1 MTGSSVSESSA
12 GVIGLGLMGSALA
25 DVLLAQGFDL
35 RVWNR
40 SRDKC
45 ERFAAAGV
53 AVGDSAATVADE
65 CEVLVVCLTD
75 HAASMDV
82 LQSGGVA
89 QGLEGKTLV
98 LLTTMTAEESLVTA
112 AWAAD
117 NGIHYLD
124 GAILAYP
131 REVRDRTGMIA
142 YSGQRAVFE
151 ACKPV
156 LDALGGTPR
165 WVGDEA
171 GIALRFASAI
181 YTAYYAHAVGM
192 IQGAAMCTAAGAPL
206 DVFIEQMTANWD
218 WSEDDAYLLKRIA
231 KRDYTVQ
238 EAALEVHAA
247 GFGTN
252 PALCDQLGVNSE
264 LPRVIAG
271 LLDEALRRGH
281 AGDELPA
288 LFEVL
293 RKPDE

>member
-1 MTGSSVSESSA
+1 MTDSA
-12 GVIGLGLMGSALA
+12 NNVTVGVIGLGLMGSALA
-25 DVLLAQGFDL
+25 DVLMTQGFDL

-53 AVGDSAATVADE
+53 PVGDSAATVANE

-82 LQSGGVA
+82 LQSGEVA
-89 QGLEGKTLV
+89 KGLEGKTLV
-98 LLTTMTAEESLVTA
+98 LLTTMTAEDSLVTA
-112 AWAAD
+112 AWAAE

-131 REVRDRTGMIA
+131 REVRDMACMIV
-142 YSGQRAVFE
+142 YSGPRAVFE

-156 LDALGGTPR
+156 LDALGGMPR
-165 WVGDEA
+165 IVGDEA
-171 GIALRFASAI
+171 GIAIRFASAI
-181 YTAYYAHAVGM
+181 YTVYYAHAVGM

-206 DVFIEQMTANWD
+206 EVFIEQTTANWD
-218 WSEDDAYLLKRIA
+218 WSEDDAYLLERVA

-238 EAALEVHAA
+238 EAALEIHAA
-247 GFGTN
+247 GFGTT
-252 PALCDQLGVNSE
+252 PSLCDQLGVSSE

-271 LLDEALRRGH
+271 LLNEALRRGH

-293 RKPDE
+293 RKPNE

>member
-1 MTGSSVSESSA
+1 MTGSASKIKV

-25 DVLLAQGFDL
+25 DVLMSQGIDL

-53 AVGDSAATVADE
+53 PVGDSVETVANE
-65 CEVLVVCLTD
+65 SEVLVVCLTD
-75 HAASMDV
+75 HSASMDV
-82 LQSGGVA
+82 LQSGKVTK
-89 QGLEGKTLV
+89 QLEGKTLV
-98 LLTTMTAEESLVTA
+98 LLTTMTAEDSLVTA
-112 AWAAD
+112 AWAAE
-117 NGIHYLD
+117 NGLHYLD

-131 REVRDRTGMIA
+131 REVRDMAAMIV
-142 YSGQRAVFE
+142 YSGPRAVFD

-156 LDALGGTPR
+156 LDAMGGMPR
-165 WVGDEA
+165 WVGDKGA
-171 GIALRFASAI
+171 TAIRFASAI
-181 YTAYYAHAVGM
+181 YTVYYAHALGI
-192 IQGAAMCTAAGAPL
+192 IQGAAMCAAAGAPL
-206 DVFIEQMTANWD
+206 DVFIEQTTANWD
-218 WSEDDAYLLKRIA
+218 WSEDDAYLLDRIA
-231 KRDYTVQ
+231 KRDYAVQ

-252 PALCDQLGVNSE
+252 PRLCDQLGVSSA

-271 LLDEALRRGH
+271 LLDEALRQGH

-293 RKPDE
+293 SKPDE

>member
-1 MTGSSVSESSA
+1 MTSSTSDATV

-25 DVLLAQGFDL
+25 DVLVTQGFDL

-45 ERFAAAGV
+45 ERFAASGV
-53 AVGDSAATVADE
+53 PVGDSAESVASE

-82 LQSGGVA
+82 LQSGTLA
-89 QGLEGKTLV
+89 KRLEGKTLV
-98 LLTTMTAEESLVTA
+98 LLTTMTAEDSLVTA
-112 AWAAD
+112 AWAAE

-131 REVRDRTGMIA
+131 REVRDMTCMIV
-142 YSGQRAVFE
+142 YSGPRAVFD

-156 LDALGGTPR
+156 LDAMGGMPR
-165 WVGDEA
+165 LVGDEA
-171 GIALRFASAI
+171 GTAIRFASAI
-181 YTAYYAHAVGM
+181 YTVYYAHAVGM

-206 DVFIEQMTANWD
+206 DVFTELTTDYWD
-218 WSEDDAYLLKRIA
+218 WPEDDVHLLDRIA
-231 KRDYTVQ
+231 TRNYAVQ
-238 EAALEVHAA
+238 EAALEIHATA
-247 GFGTN
+247 FGTT
-252 PALCDQLGVNSE
+252 PPLCDQLGVSSE

-271 LLDEALRRGH
+271 LLDEALRQGY
-281 AGDELPA
+281 ANDELPA

-293 RKPDE
+293 SKPGK

>member
-1 MTGSSVSESSA
+1 MNSSSSDTTV

-25 DVLLAQGFDL
+25 DVLMKQDFNL

-40 SRDKC
+40 SRDKS

-53 AVGDSAATVADE
+53 PVGDSAESVADE

-75 HAASMDV
+75 HAVSMDV
-82 LQSGGVA
+82 LQSGTVA
-89 QGLEGKTLV
+89 KNLEGKTLV
-98 LLTTMTAEESLVTA
+98 LLTTMTAEDSRVTA
-112 AWAAD
+112 AWAAE
-117 NGIHYLD
+117 NGIRYLD

-131 REVRDRTGMIA
+131 REVRDMACMIV
-142 YSGQRAVFE
+142 YSGPGNVFD

-156 LDALGGTPR
+156 LEAMGGMPR
-165 WVGDEA
+165 LVGEEA
-171 GIALRFASAI
+171 GNSIRFAGAI
-181 YTAYYAHAVGM
+181 YTMYYAHAVGL

-206 DVFIEQMTANWD
+206 DVFTEAITAYWD
-218 WSEDDAYLLKRIA
+218 WSEDDAFLLERIA
-231 KRDYTVQ
+231 QRNYAVE
-238 EAALEVHAA
+238 EASLEIVAN

-252 PALCDQLGVNSE
+252 PPLCDQLGVSSE

-271 LLDEALRRGH
+271 LLDEAVRRGH

-293 RKPDE
+293 CKPNG

>member
-1 MTGSSVSESSA
+1 MTGCASDTIV

-25 DVLLAQGFDL
+25 DVLMTQGFEL

-53 AVGDSAATVADE
+53 SVGDSAETVANE

-75 HAASMDV
+75 HAVSMDL
-82 LQSGGVA
+82 LQSGTVA
-89 QGLEGKTLV
+89 KRLEGKTLV
-98 LLTTMTAEESLVTA
+98 LLTTMTAEDSLITA
-112 AWAAD
+112 AWAAE

-131 REVRDRTGMIA
+131 REVRDMACMIV
-142 YSGQRAVFE
+142 YSGPRVVFE

-156 LDALGGTPR
+156 LDAMGGMPR
-165 WVGDEA
+165 LVGDEA
-171 GIALRFASAI
+171 GTAIRFASAI
-181 YTAYYAHAVGM
+181 YTVYYAHAVGL
-192 IQGAAMCTAAGAPL
+192 IQAAAMCTAAGAPL
-206 DVFIEQMTANWD
+206 DVFTELVTAYWD
-218 WSEDDAYLLKRIA
+218 WSQDDAHLLDRIA
-231 KRDYTVQ
+231 KRDYAVQ

-247 GFGTN
+247 GFGTT
-252 PALCDQLGVNSE
+252 PQLCDQLGVSSE
-264 LPRVIAG
+264 LPRVISG
-271 LLDEALRRGH
+271 LLAEALRRGY

-293 RKPDE
+293 SKIES